1 MKKLISDNLILTLC
15 KLINNFKKKKCF
27 FFEAGANDGMM
38 QSNTLIVEKKL
49 NWSGILVEPL
59 PHLFSKLKTNR
70 PNCELYNF
78 ALVSKNFINEEIEMN
93 YGFSNNDLMS
103 HINIYQ
109 KSFLKFS
116 RYKTIK
122 VPVTTIDNLLKNSKI
137 QEIDFLSLDVEGYE
151 INALEGMRFK
161 KYRPLAILVEVW
173 VDKIFQIID
182 FFLEKK
188 YYLCNNFSR
197 FNYLNNPNWT
207 GKHQDFLFLRD
218 DFVEYYKKNI

>member
-1 MKKLISDNLILTLC
+1 
-15 KLINNFKKKKCF
+15 
-27 FFEAGANDGMM
+27 
-38 QSNTLIVEKKL
+38 
-49 NWSGILVEPL
+49 LVEPL
-59 PHLFSKLKTNR
+59 PHLFSKLKINR

-78 ALVSKNFINEEIEMN
+78 ALVNKNFINEEVEMN

-116 RYKTIK
+116 RHKTIK

-137 QEIDFLSLDVEGYE
+137 KEIDFLSLDVEGYE

-188 YYLCNNFSR
+188 YFLINNFSR
-197 FNYLNNPNWT
+197 FNYLNNPNWS
-207 GKHQDFLFLRD
+207 GKHQDFLFLRE